1 MKLQSPPALI
11 RLSSAA
17 AIKRAAAAQRA
28 AAAAAA
34 KRAAVQGWTFIAT
47 VLLFCGAWLFLCM

>member
-17 AIKRAAAAQRA
+17 AAKRAAAAQRA

-34 KRAAVQGWTFIAT
+34 KRAAIEGWTFIAT

>member
-11 RLSSAA
+11 RLSSTAA
-17 AIKRAAAAQRA
+17 AKRAAAAQRA

-34 KRAAVQGWTFIAT
+34 KKAAIEGWTFIAT

>member
-1 MKLQSPPALI
+1 MKIQSSPFIVQA
-11 RLSSAA
+11 SAA
-17 AIKRAAAAQRA
+17 AAAKRAAAAQRA

-34 KRAAVQGWTFIAT
+34 KKAAIEGWTFIAT

>member
-17 AIKRAAAAQRA
+17 AVKRAAAAQRA

-34 KRAAVQGWTFIAT
+34 KRAAIEGWTFIAT